1 MAIDIGKRKFISAL
15 GAATVAWP
23 LAARAQQG
31 DGMRRIGILASTAQ
45 DDPITRERIAAFQLG
60 LNRLGWI
67 EGRNI
72 RIEVRYSTT
81 NIERMAQLAME
92 LVALNP
98 DVIFAQTTSAIQALQ
113 RQTRAIPVVFTGV
126 SDPIG
131 SGFVA
136 SLARPGGN
144 ITGFLLYEDS
154 IAGKWLALLKE
165 VAPRLDRAA
174 LLANAKATPFDY
186 FLRSAKTVAPTL
198 GIEVVPA
205 YAEDSGD
212 IESTIESLA
221 RAANAGLI
229 VLPDSYT
236 FAHRD
241 LIVALA
247 ARHRLPAVYA
257 FRAFVT
263 AGGLMSYD
271 TDLVEQ
277 SRQAAIYID
286 RILRG
291 EKPADL
297 PVQAPTKYEFVV
309 NLKTAKALGLTVPQS
324 LLATADEVI
333 K

>member
-1 MAIDIGKRKFISAL
+1 MTISIGRREFIAAF
-15 GAATVAWP
+15 GGATVAWP

-31 DGMRRIGILASTAQ
+31 DGIRRIGILVNNAQ
-45 DDPITRERIAAFQLG
+45 NDPITRERIAAFQLG
-60 LNRLGWI
+60 LNWLGWI

-72 RIEVRYSTT
+72 RIEVRYSAA

-98 DVIFAQTTSAIQALQ
+98 DVIFAQTTPAIQALQ
-113 RQTRAIPVVFTGV
+113 HQTRTIPIVFAGV

-136 SLARPGGN
+136 NLARPGGN
-144 ITGFLLYEDS
+144 ITGFLFYEDS
-154 IAGKWLALLKE
+154 ITGKWLALLKE

-174 LLANAKATPFDY
+174 LLANPKGTPFDY

-198 GIEVVPA
+198 GIEVVLA

-212 IESTIESLA
+212 IESTIELLA
-221 RAANAGLI
+221 RAPNAGLI

-236 FAHRD
+236 FSHRD
-241 LIVALA
+241 LVVALA

-271 TDLVEQ
+271 TDIVEQ
-277 SRQAAIYID
+277 YRQAAIYID
-286 RILRG
+286 RILNG
-291 EKPADL
+291 ERPADL
-297 PVQAPTKYEFVV
+297 PVQAPTKYELVV
-309 NLKTAKALGLTVPQS
+309 NLKTAKALGLTLPQS

-333 K
+333 E